1 MKDNKTFSETAYMD
15 KKAGIKIYLLIWGIL
30 IFLTAVTVTFAKL
43 NIGQFAIL
51 VCLAIA
57 AVKSTLVLLY
67 FMHLR
72 YEQKTVIKILM
83 PIVIVLLAIFIGLT
97 YSDVISR

>member
-1 MKDNKTFSETAYMD
+1 MED
-15 KKAGIKIYLLIWGIL
+15 KADIKNNYRNNEAGVRLYFLVWGIL
-30 IFLTAVTVTFAKL
+30 ISFTAITVAVANLNLGKL
-43 NIGQFAIL
+43 AAV

-72 YEQKTVIKILM
+72 YEKSTVIRILI
-83 PIVIVLLAIFIGLT
+83 PIVIVLLVIFIGLT